1 MPHVPR
7 TEKEKIRAHFSLSPL
22 VKKLYPGKEAREDL
36 TWDLALY
43 YNDALFATPDEPII
57 AHHNN
62 NTLHLFPTR
71 KNLKKIR
78 VMAFNDSSSTPPM
91 IWWKP

>member
-7 TEKEKIRAHFSLSPL
+7 TEKEKIRAHFSLSPV

-36 TWDLALY
+36 CWDLALY
-43 YNDALFATPDEPII
+43 YNDALFATPDDPVVVI
-57 AHHNN
+57 HDLDNKFC
-62 NTLHLFPTR
+62 TLHLFPTS

-78 VMAFNDSSSTPPM
+78 VMAFD
-91 IWWKP
+91 